1 MYFSFNKLQKMVQN
15 KLYAQQIKE
24 ALDHIKSSQVAVSEF
39 HSQQN
44 AVKVKYEKSKYK
56 QKGKL
61 KFAEL

>member
-1 MYFSFNKLQKMVQN
+1 MVQN